1 MRRALPETAWLD
13 SLYRESS
20 ADLLAFLRR
29 RCKTPEAA
37 ADCLAE
43 AYLVAW
49 RKRTER
55 PPDDELRPWL
65 FGIARNVALRGHQHD
80 GQLASATKALAQS
93 ISSAIEPP
101 DDPTDELRGMLRE
114 PLAQLSQL
122 DQEIITM
129 LSWDS
134 LKPAE
139 IAKVLG
145 ISANVVRVRAHRA
158 RARLRVELADLA
170 DTPDTTATAL
180 SRSRS

>member
-1 MRRALPETAWLD
+1 MQSARAETAWLD

-43 AYLVAW
+43 TYLIAW
-49 RKRTER
+49 KKRAER
-55 PPDDELRPWL
+55 PPEGELRPWL

-80 GQLASATKALAQS
+80 GQLALAAKALANS
-93 ISSAIEPP
+93 ISSAMAPP

-114 PLAQLSQL
+114 ALAQLSQL
-122 DQEIITM
+122 DQEIIMM
-129 LSWDS
+129 LCWDG

-139 IAKVLG
+139 IANVLG
-145 ISANVVRVRAHRA
+145 ISANVVRVRSHRA
-158 RARLRVELADLA
+158 RARLRVELAEIANL
-170 DTPDTTATAL
+170 PDRTASTT
-180 SRSRS
+180 